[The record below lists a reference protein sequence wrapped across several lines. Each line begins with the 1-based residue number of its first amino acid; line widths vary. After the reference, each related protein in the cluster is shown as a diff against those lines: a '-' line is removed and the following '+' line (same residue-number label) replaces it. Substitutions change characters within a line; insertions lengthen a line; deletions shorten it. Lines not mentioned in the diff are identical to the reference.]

1 MATLDSKIPKGLMA
15 DKWTNHKSHINLVS
29 PANKRLIDVIVVGTG
44 LAGASASA
52 TLAEL
57 GYNVKTFC
65 FQDSPRR
72 AHSIAA
78 QGGIN
83 AAKNYQGDGDST
95 YRLFYD
101 TIKGGDYRSREANVH
116 RLAEVSTNIIDQ
128 CVAQGVPFARDYGG
142 LLDNRSFGGVLVSRT
157 FYAKGQTGQQLL
169 LGAYSAMN
177 RQIGRGKI
185 KMYNRHEMMDLVV
198 VDGKARGIIT
208 RNLVNGQIERHGA
221 HAVVIASGGY
231 GNVFFLSTNAM
242 GSNVSAGWKIHKKGA
257 HFANPCFTQIHPTCI
272 PVSGDHQSKLT
283 LMSESLRNDGRIW
296 VPKNIDDVKAI
307 REGKLKP
314 TEIAEENRDYYL
326 ERRYPAFGN
335 LVPRDVASRAAKERC
350 DAGYGVNKTGEAVYL
365 DFASAIMRYGK
376 EQAHVKG
383 LNENDQA
390 LVKKLGQDVVRA
402 KYGNLFQMYEKI
414 VDQNPYET
422 PMMIYPAVHYTMGG
436 VWVDYNLMTSIPGC
450 YAIGE
455 ANFSDHGA
463 NRLGASA
470 LMQGLAD
477 GYFVLPYT
485 IGDYLADDI
494 RTGTIDTN
502 TPEFDAAEKAVKDQ
516 IDAFVNNNGKNSVD
530 SYHRKLGKIMWDKC
544 GMSRN
549 AEGLKEAIAEIKALR
564 EDFYKNVNVP
574 GKADEF
580 NEQLAKAGRVADFL
594 ELGELFAKDALER
607 TESCGG
613 HFREESQT
621 PEGEALRDDENFTF
635 VSAWEYK
642 GEPSE
647 AVLVKEDLNY
657 EEIEVKTRSYK

>member
-1 MATLDSKIPKGLMA
+1 MFKPDSKIPEGPVTQ
-15 DKWTNHKSHINLVS
+15 KWTNHKGKINLVS
-29 PANKRLIDVIVVGTG
+29 PANKRLIDIIVVGTG

-185 KMYNRHEMMDLVV
+185 KMYNRHEMMDIVV
-198 VDGKARGIIT
+198 VDGKARGIIA
-208 RNLVNGQIERHGA
+208 RNLVDGKIERHGA

-257 HFANPCFTQIHPTCI
+257 YFANPCFTQIHPTCI

-296 VPKNIDDVKAI
+296 VPKNIEDSKAI
-307 REGKLKP
+307 REGRLKP
-314 TEIAEENRDYYL
+314 TEISEQNRDYYL

-350 DAGYGVNKTGEAVYL
+350 DAGFGVNKTGEAVYL
-365 DFASAIMRYGK
+365 DFASSIIRYGK

-383 LNENDQA
+383 LDENDSV
-390 LVKKLGQDVVRA
+390 LVKKLGQEVVRA

-485 IGDYLADDI
+485 IGDYLSDDI
-494 RTGTIDTN
+494 RTGPIDTKL
-502 TPEFDAAEKAVKDQ
+502 PEFEKAEASVKSQ
-516 IDAFVNNNGKNSVD
+516 LEAFITNNGSQSVD
-530 SYHRKLGKIMWDKC
+530 YYHRKLGKIMWDKC

-549 AEGLKEAIAEIKALR
+549 EKGLKNAIKEIKELR

-574 GKADEF
+574 GRTDEF

-607 TESCGG
+607 SESCGG

-635 VSAWEYK
+635 VSAWEFK
-642 GEPSE
+642 GAPSK
-647 AVLVKEDLNY
+647 AKLHKEQLKY